1 MVGKMTDFTD
11 EETQTLTEEYS
22 AQLYAEMEE
31 NRQKALVRDSAKQKL
46 IALGFSP
53 NEIAVIMGEQVI
65 DNGYGML

>member
-1 MVGKMTDFTD
+1 MTDFTD
-11 EETQTLTEEYS
+11 EETQALTEEYS

-53 NEIAVIMGEQVI
+53 NEIAAIMGEEML
-65 DNGYGML
+65 DNGSGLL

>member
-1 MVGKMTDFTD
+1 MTDFTD
-11 EETQTLTEEYS
+11 EETQVLTEEYS

-53 NEIAVIMGEQVI
+53 NEIAAIMGEEML
-65 DNGYGML
+65 DNGSGLL

>member
-1 MVGKMTDFTD
+1 MTDFTD

-53 NEIAVIMGEQVI
+53 NEIAAIMGEEML
-65 DNGYGML
+65 DNGSGLL

>member
-1 MVGKMTDFTD
+1 MTDFTD
-11 EETQTLTEEYS
+11 EETQALTEEYS